1 MSTKHRIWFP
11 LHSVKLSGTLLLSLS
26 LALFSFCGCDPAQS
40 KNIPGQF
47 GQDNFDDIVKYALDN
62 YIDPGVDTG
71 RGYVGAAESALRALP
86 YPLILYPRSFYQK
99 QNQLLRPVRII
110 PGKEIQGFKGKPFVV
125 LEPDWQAYEKKRNT
139 IEEREQKE
147 REGLSNAER
156 SQKAQTVRD
165 QIQSEQ
171 RALEEAWQSIDFS
184 RGDFLDIVN
193 WIEDNRDSY
202 MTPPDT
208 ESQSEAPDFDPANFG
223 LNHVYFAAANGF
235 LKSLDPHS
243 AILDMETWDK
253 IRKESEDSTFE
264 GIGAMLRGGGS
275 ADVIVETP
283 LPGSPA
289 LKAGLR
295 AGDIIKKVDG
305 NSIEGLPL
313 SDVVKQIRG
322 PRDTTVTL
330 TVERPT
336 TLETLDIPIRRGV
349 IEQKAVSSTYLPESP
364 LKDYTDKKIGVI
376 KLSSFLFDRTYPSDL
391 IREEYESLVNKADGK
406 LDGLVLDLR
415 GNPGGDLREAIKV
428 AGLFLPKG
436 LEVVEIKGRR
446 DSKEEKNNLRPIYLH
461 SAEAPLIVMID
472 AGSASA
478 SEIVASALKDH
489 DAALIL
495 GERSFGKATVQ
506 SLESLGDVII
516 KLTTARYYAPDGYTI
531 QVYGVHPDVA
541 ISPEPDG
548 SFPPR
553 FREEDMWQHLP
564 ELQER
569 KKKPVRQAWIKKLQE
584 SVGENDAA
592 EQFLRDHKADAIKP
606 DAALIRAI
614 AYFDA
619 LAKNPRP

>member
-1 MSTKHRIWFP
+1 MSTKHRTWCP
-11 LHSVKLSGTLLLSLS
+11 VLSVKLSGTLALFLSLS
-26 LALFSFCGCDPAQS
+26 LLAFCGCDPAQS
-40 KNIPGQF
+40 KNIPAQF

-62 YIDPGVDTG
+62 YIDPGVDTS

-86 YPLILYPRSFYQK
+86 YPLILYPKSFYQN
-99 QNQLLRPVRII
+99 QNQLLRPIRII
-110 PGKEIQGFKGKPFVV
+110 PGKVVPGYHSRSFVI
-125 LEPDWQAYEKKRNT
+125 LEPDWKAYEKKRNQ

-147 REGLSNAER
+147 REGLSNNQRAE
-156 SQKAQTVRD
+156 KAQSVRE
-165 QIQSEQ
+165 QIQGEQ
-171 RALEEAWQSIDFS
+171 KALEEAWRSINFS
-184 RGDFLDIVN
+184 RDDFREIVV
-193 WIEDNRDSY
+193 WIEDNRESY

-208 ESQSEAPDFDPANFG
+208 ESQSEAPDFDPSSFG

-275 ADVIVETP
+275 AEVIVETP

-349 IEQKAVSSTYLPESP
+349 IEQKAVSSTYIPDSP
-364 LKDYTDKKIGVI
+364 LKAYTQKKIGVI

-391 IREEYESLVNKADGK
+391 IREEYESLVNQADGK
-406 LDGLVLDLR
+406 LEGLVLDLR

-446 DSKEEKNNLRPIYLH
+446 DSKEEKNNLRPIFLH
-461 SAEAPLIVMID
+461 SAEAPLVVMID

-489 DAALIL
+489 NAALIV

-531 QVYGVHPDVA
+531 QVYGVHPDIA
-541 ISPEPDG
+541 ISPEADG
-548 SFPPR
+548 TFPPR

-569 KKKPVRQAWIKKLQE
+569 KKKPARQAWIQTLNDV
-584 SVGENDAA
+584 VGENEAA
-592 EQFLRDHKADAIKP
+592 EKFLKEHKDDAIKP

-619 LAKNPRP
+619 LKKKPRP

>member
-1 MSTKHRIWFP
+1 MRFSALLASLLI
-11 LHSVKLSGTLLLSLS
+11 TL
-26 LALFSFCGCDPAQS
+26 AAIGCDPAQS
-40 KNIPGQF
+40 KNIPPQF
-47 GQDNFDDIVKYALDN
+47 NQENFDEIVRYALDN

-71 RGYVGAAESALRALP
+71 RGYVGAAESALRSLP
-86 YPLILYPRSFYQK
+86 YPLILYPRSFYQR
-99 QNQLLRPVRII
+99 QNEILRPIRII
-110 PGKEIQGFKGKPFVV
+110 PGKAISDFDKEDYVV
-125 LEPDWQAYEKKRNT
+125 LQPDWVAYEKKRNS
-139 IEEREQKE
+139 IEEKEQQE
-147 REGLSNAER
+147 REGLSTSER
-156 SQKAQTVRD
+156 AQKAQQMREK
-165 QIQSEQ
+165 IQAEQ
-171 RALEEAWQSIDFS
+171 RALDDAWQQVDFS
-184 RGDFLDIVN
+184 REDFLKLAS
-193 WIEDNRDSY
+193 WIEDNRDDY
-202 MTPPDT
+202 LIPPET
-208 ESQSEAPDFDPANFG
+208 EAHSEAPDFDPSNFG

-243 AILDMETWDK
+243 AILDMQTWDK

-275 ADVIVETP
+275 SDVIVETP

-305 NSIEGLPL
+305 SSIEGLPL
-313 SDVVKQIRG
+313 SDVVKKIRG

-349 IEQKAVSSTYLPESP
+349 IEQKAVSSTYVPDSP
-364 LKDYTDKKIGVI
+364 LKDYTQKKIGVI

-391 IREEYESLVNKADGK
+391 IREEYEALVSKADGK

-446 DSKEEKNNLRPIYLH
+446 DSKVENNNLRPIFLH
-461 SAEAPLIVMID
+461 SAEAPLIVLID

-489 DAALIL
+489 NGALIL

-506 SLESLGDVII
+506 SLESLGEVIV
-516 KLTTARYYAPDGYTI
+516 KLTTARYYAPNGYTI
-531 QVYGVHPDVA
+531 QVYGVSPDIA

-564 ELQER
+564 ELKER
-569 KKKPVRQAWIKKLQE
+569 QKNPVRQAWIKRLE
-584 SVGENDAA
+584 AAVGENEVA
-592 EQFLRDHKADAIKP
+592 EKFLQEHKGDAIKP

-614 AYFDA
+614 SYFDA
-619 LAKNPRP
+619 LKTHPRP

>member
-1 MSTKHRIWFP
+1 MSTKHRTWFP
-11 LHSVKLSGTLLLSLS
+11 VHSVKLSGTLVLFLSLS
-26 LALFSFCGCDPAQS
+26 FLAFCGCDPAQS
-40 KNIPGQF
+40 KNIPAQF

-86 YPLILYPRSFYQK
+86 YPLILYPRSFYQN
-99 QNQLLRPVRII
+99 QNQVLRPIRII
-110 PGKEIQGFKGKPFVV
+110 PGKLIGEFSGTPYVV
-125 LEPDWQAYEKKRNT
+125 LEPDWTAYEKKRNT
-139 IEEREQKE
+139 IEEQEQKE
-147 REGLSNAER
+147 RQGLNTSER
-156 SQKAQTVRD
+156 AQKAQEVRE

-171 RALEEAWQSIDFS
+171 RALDDAWQKIQFS
-184 RGDFLDIVN
+184 REDFLKVVT
-193 WIEDNRDSY
+193 WIETNRDNY
-202 MTPPDT
+202 ITPPDT
-208 ESQSEAPDFDPANFG
+208 QSQSEAPDFDPSSFG

-243 AILDMETWDK
+243 AILDMQTWDK

-275 ADVIVETP
+275 SEVIVETP

-295 AGDIIKKVDG
+295 AGDIIKKVDD

-336 TLETLDIPIRRGV
+336 TLETLDISIRRGV
-349 IEQKAVSSTYLPESP
+349 IEQKAVSSTYIPDSP
-364 LKDYTDKKIGVI
+364 LKGFSTQKIGVI

-391 IREEYESLVNKADGK
+391 IREEYESLVNQADGK
-406 LDGLVLDLR
+406 LEGLVLDLR

-446 DSKEEKNNLRPIYLH
+446 DSKEEKNNLRPIFLH

-489 DAALIL
+489 NAALIV

-531 QVYGVHPDVA
+531 QVYGVNPDVA
-541 ISPEPDG
+541 ISPEADG

-569 KKKPVRQAWIKKLQE
+569 KKKPGRQAWVDSLKKT
-584 SVGENDAA
+584 VGENESA
-592 EQFLRDHKADAIKP
+592 EKFLRDHKSDAIKP

-614 AYFDA
+614 AYIDA
-619 LAKNPRP
+619 LKKNPRP

>member
-1 MSTKHRIWFP
+1 MS
-11 LHSVKLSGTLLLSLS
+11 LL
-26 LALFSFCGCDPAQS
+26 SFCGCDPAQS
-40 KNIPGQF
+40 KNIPAQF
-47 GQDNFDDIVKYALDN
+47 SQENFDDIVKYALDN
-62 YIDPGVDTG
+62 YIDPGVDTS
-71 RGYVGAAESALRALP
+71 RGYVGAAESALRSLP
-86 YPLILYPRSFYQK
+86 YPLILYPASFYRQ
-99 QNQLLRPVRII
+99 QNQILRPIRRI
-110 PGKEIQGFKGKPFVV
+110 PGKLIPEFSNSSYVV
-125 LEPDWQAYEKKRNT
+125 LEPDWQAYEKKRNA
-139 IEEREQKE
+139 IEETEQRE
-147 REGLSNAER
+147 REGLTNEQRTRKAEE
-156 SQKAQTVRD
+156 VRQ

-171 RALEEAWQSIDFS
+171 RALDEAWKSISFT
-184 RGDFLDIVN
+184 REDFLKVVT
-193 WIEDNRDSY
+193 WIDANRESY
-202 MTPPDT
+202 INPPDT
-208 ESQSEAPDFDPANFG
+208 EAQSEAEDFDPSSFG

-243 AILDMETWDK
+243 AVLDMQTWDK

-264 GIGAMLRGGGS
+264 GIGAMLRGGGNS
-275 ADVIVETP
+275 DVIVETP

-295 AGDIIKKVDG
+295 AGDIIKKVDD

-313 SDVVKQIRG
+313 SDVVKKIRG

-364 LKDYTDKKIGVI
+364 LKDYTDQKIGVI

-446 DSKEEKNNLRPIYLH
+446 DSKSEKNNLRPIFLN
-461 SAEAPLIVMID
+461 SAEAPLIVLID

-489 DAALIL
+489 GAALIL

-506 SLESLGDVII
+506 SLESLGDVIV

-531 QVYGVHPDVA
+531 QVYGVHPDIA

-569 KKKPVRQAWIKKLQE
+569 KVKPARQAWVKRLQDTVGDNQQAE
-584 SVGENDAA
+584 S
-592 EQFLRDHKADAIKP
+592 FLKDHKGDAIKP
-606 DAALIRAI
+606 DAGLIRAI
-614 AYFDA
+614 SYFEA
-619 LAKNPRP
+619 LKKDPRP